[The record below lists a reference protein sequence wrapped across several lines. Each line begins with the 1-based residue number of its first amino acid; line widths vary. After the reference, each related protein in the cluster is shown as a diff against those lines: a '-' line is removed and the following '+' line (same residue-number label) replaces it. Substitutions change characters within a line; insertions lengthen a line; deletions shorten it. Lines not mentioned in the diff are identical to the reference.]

1 MVKFDVISHIRVK
14 FALLSKIWFI
24 LTFDDNFDYVP
35 DGISKKWHIL
45 LTVFCKD
52 SESAIRFS
60 NFPFWNF
67 DLIWPFDLRYVPVG
81 SQILT
86 WENFWQT
93 ELIHH
98 PYIGLVTSGCN
109 WIMLFIHFWTLLISV
124 WYIYILIEFRN
135 V

>member
-35 DGISKKWHIL
+35 DGISKKEGHML

-60 NFPFWNF
+60 NFPF
-67 DLIWPFDLRYVPVG
+67 
-81 SQILT
+81 
-86 WENFWQT
+86 
-93 ELIHH
+93 
-98 PYIGLVTSGCN
+98 
-109 WIMLFIHFWTLLISV
+109 
-124 WYIYILIEFRN
+124 
-135 V
+135 